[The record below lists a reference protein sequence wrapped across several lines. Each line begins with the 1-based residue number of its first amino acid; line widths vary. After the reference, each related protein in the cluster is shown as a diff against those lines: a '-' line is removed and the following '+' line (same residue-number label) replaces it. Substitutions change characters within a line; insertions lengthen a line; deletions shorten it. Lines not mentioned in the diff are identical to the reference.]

1 MVQGP
6 TPEQYGR
13 RILKVC
19 RNYYFRAGEQLL
31 PLMLYIALLFTNELQ
46 PEDVSDGLRW
56 LVDNGYLEQRGLFQS
71 GYTLTPKGAAALVG
85 L

>member
-1 MVQGP
+1 MGQAP

-19 RNYYFRAGEQLL
+19 RTYYFRAGEQLL
-31 PLMLYIALLFTNELQ
+31 PLMLYVALLFSHELQ

-56 LVDNGYLEQRGLFQS
+56 LIDNGYLEQPGPFQS
-71 GYTLTPKGAAALVG
+71 GYTLTPKGAAAL
-85 L
+85 